1 MIIFDE
7 HQIKRLP
14 TLAESF
20 AMARSL
26 EGGVLLEDLVKLTK
40 DPRTADDA
48 KSGAKDAAVKGFNPY
63 EKIAKSYY
71 DGQKAVKKFL
81 RNEFK
86 KAKKRRRQDNV
97 FLQFHS

>member
-71 DGQKAVKKFL
+71 DGRRPL
-81 RNEFK
+81 RNFFVMNSRKRK
-86 KAKKRRRQDNV
+86 KTKTR
-97 FLQFHS
+97 